1 MTSTFTGPAVDIY
14 VAVTL
19 THGLRLYAATGI
31 KPNRMWTPKNMMGMA
46 AKLTGKTFKPR
57 DYLAACDAL
66 EEWIA
71 NAKVSIDA
79 DRVSAT
85 CH

>member
-14 VAVTL
+14 VAITL
-19 THGLRLYAATGI
+19 KAGLRLYAATGM

-46 AKLTGKTFKPR
+46 TKLTGKKFKAR

-66 EEWIA
+66 EVWIA
-71 NAKVSIDA
+71 DAKVEMNS
-79 DRVSAT
+79 DRISAT
-85 CH
+85 CN